1 MEEKLSTKIY
11 MSIRNDIITGAID
24 ARTFLTESELA
35 AKFGVSKAPVRDAL
49 HLLCNQEYLVSYP
62 RRGYMVALQSAEEA
76 RHMQE
81 VRTHLEKMSIAL
93 AIQQATDAEILTL
106 KSIPSEDSSSTD
118 PDQSSNTRFHVRLAE
133 ISHNSYLPIIMG
145 DLLRKI
151 ARVWVNRDIDL
162 SNHNLIIDA
171 MLERDTEKAT
181 ALLLQDLNRVN

>member
-11 MSIRNDIITGAID
+11 MCIRNDIINGVID

-35 AKFGVSKAPVRDAL
+35 QKFGVSKAPVRDAL
-49 HLLCNQEYLVSYP
+49 HLLCNQEYLISYP
-62 RRGYMVALQSAEEA
+62 RRGYMVALQSKEEA
-76 RHMQE
+76 CHMQQ

-93 AIQQATDAEILTL
+93 AIDNATDEEILSL
-106 KSIPSEDSSSTD
+106 RNIPREDCSSTD

-133 ISHNSYLPIIMG
+133 ISHNSYLPTVVG

-162 SNHNLIIDA
+162 SNHDQIVDA
-171 MLERDTEKAT
+171 MLARDPEKAT
-181 ALLLQDLNRVN
+181 ALLLEDLSQVN

>member
-11 MSIRNDIITGAID
+11 MSIRNDIINGVID

-35 AKFGVSKAPVRDAL
+35 VKFGVSKAPVRDAL
-49 HLLCNQEYLVSYP
+49 HLLCNQEYLISYP
-62 RRGYMVALQSAEEA
+62 RKGYMVALQSTEEA

-93 AIQQATDAEILTL
+93 AIQNATDAEILSL
-106 KSIPSEDSSSTD
+106 KSIPIEDRSSTD
-118 PDQSSNTRFHVRLAE
+118 PDQSSNTRFHIRLAE
-133 ISHNSYLPIIMG
+133 ISHNSYLPTVVG

-162 SNHNLIIDA
+162 SDHDQIVDA

-181 ALLLQDLNRVN
+181 ALLLKDLNRAN